1 MPEITESP
9 SGSDSIVARAF
20 DSAASY
26 DLRAAREP
34 LVKRLNAKTL
44 ATNPLTLQC
53 GPRKILVFFDY
64 GSAVF
69 FNFES
74 QECDAILSFAAPF
87 SQRPNKRV
95 STDSFTLYLTPRVR
109 RPDGTEELTVREF
122 NRDTAMLVAVVLSRS
137 VALEYY
143 EGLVAGTLAKMEQTI
158 GALAGQGRIP
168 RGETP
173 LAKQVGLA
181 LLIEHEL
188 AYDLSVFDDPDIVWD
203 GGKRMEQ
210 LYRDLKREFDLDD
223 RIKVIQHKVS
233 LISRWSTFVI
243 SRLEGH
249 RARLLEWIIII
260 LILSEILLVL
270 FGKM

>member
-1 MPEITESP
+1 MPEVPESP
-9 SGSDSIVARAF
+9 GGNDSIVARAF
-20 DSAASY
+20 DSAASF
-26 DLRAAREP
+26 DLRAARES
-34 LVKRLNAKTL
+34 LVRQLNAKL
-44 ATNPLTLQC
+44 LEANPLTLQC
-53 GPRKILVFFDY
+53 GPRKIVVLFEY

-69 FNFES
+69 FNFEP
-74 QECDAILSFAAPF
+74 QECERVLSLAAPYA
-87 SQRPNKRV
+87 QRPNKRV
-95 STDSFTLYLTPRVR
+95 STDNFTLYLTPRVK
-109 RPDGTEELTVREF
+109 RPDGTEELTIREF
-122 NRDTAMLVAVVLSRS
+122 NRDTAILVAVVLSRS

-143 EGLVAGTLAKMEQTI
+143 EGLVAGALAKLEETI
-158 GALAGQGRIP
+158 GALANQGRIP
-168 RGETP
+168 HGENP

-181 LLIEHEL
+181 LMIEHEL